1 MISKYAARLILLV
14 LIVFAG
20 GELRGQSLIQPPG
33 LQCIKNDTL
42 FWTLPVNTCGP
53 FQNYLIFGSTS
64 PAGPFNLI
72 TTIPNQNQTNF
83 FHAAA
88 GTQVWY
94 YYMQSNHACP
104 GAIRLSSDTLSSN
117 PPQVIPIRS
126 ASVISGQV
134 VLTWTASSDPQVDRY
149 IIYRTTSN
157 GTVPVDTV
165 FGTTTWTD
173 PGASPGTG
181 SEFYY
186 VLAADPCGNT
196 SLFDVAHQTIFVQA
210 TVDPC
215 ARTLTLT
222 WNPYINWPG
231 GVGEQMI
238 WLALNGQPALPMD
251 TISGAATQYTFMNA
265 DDADSYCF
273 TIRAREAGT
282 NNIAR
287 SNEICLDPDL
297 IQPPRQMAI
306 TFITVNTAQ
315 EPELEWVWEDYAE
328 LNLASV
334 DRQNAAG
341 QFQPVQPIA
350 VTPPLLFKNS
360 YQDAGT
366 NASLQRQIYRISAVD
381 QCDDDWVTEPA
392 AAAFLQ
398 AAALPNFQNT
408 LSWSPLWIDQATIEE
423 HEIFEVRGSLI
434 LPLGTTDA
442 TTFTFDHLLDPS
454 NPPLAPICYVVET
467 TYTID
472 LPGGTQ
478 ERRFSRSNID
488 CASQEL
494 RIWIPNAFA
503 PRGLNHLFRP
513 VISFLDGGQ
522 YTMDIY
528 NRWGERVFS
537 TTDPGIGWDGKQ
549 SGGKDAAPGV
559 YVYLIRVVGSDGT
572 ETTRTGSLTLL
583 R

>member
-1 MISKYAARLILLV
+1 MLLALFLSAGQGLIS
-14 LIVFAG
+14 
-20 GELRGQSLIQPPG
+20 QNLIQAPG

-42 FWTLPVNTCGP
+42 VWTLPVNTCGP

-72 TTIPNQNQTNF
+72 ATIPNQNQTSF

-94 YYMQSNHACP
+94 YYMQSNNTCP

-117 PPQVIPIRS
+117 PPQQIPIRS
-126 ASVISGQV
+126 ASVVNDQV

-149 IIYRTTSN
+149 IIYRTTSG
-157 GTVPVDTV
+157 GTIPVDTV

-173 PGASPGTG
+173 LGANPGMG

-196 SLFDVAHQTIFVQA
+196 SLFDLAHQTIFVTA
-210 TVDPC
+210 AVDAC

-231 GVGEQMI
+231 GVGEQVI
-238 WLALNGQPALPMD
+238 WLSLNGQPAQPFD
-251 TISGAATQYTFMNA
+251 TISGGATQYVFTNA
-265 DDADSYCF
+265 DDADTYCF
-273 TIRAREAGT
+273 TVRAREAGT
-282 NNIAR
+282 NNVAR

-306 TFITVNTAQ
+306 TFITVNAAQ
-315 EPELEWVWEDYAE
+315 EPELEWAWEDYAE
-328 LNLASV
+328 LTSA
-334 DRQNAAG
+334 DIERKNAAG
-341 QFQPVQPIA
+341 QFQAIQPVS
-350 VTPPLLFKNS
+350 VTPPLMVKNS
-360 YQDAGT
+360 YKDMGTDASVQPRT
-366 NASLQRQIYRISAVD
+366 YRISATD
-381 QCDDDWVTEPA
+381 QCDIAWVTSPA
-392 AAAFLQ
+392 TPAFLQ
-398 AAALPNFQNT
+398 AASLPNFQNI
-408 LSWSPLWIDQATIEE
+408 LNWSPLMIDQAIIEE

-442 TTFTFDHLLDPS
+442 NTFTFNHILDPS
-454 NPPLAPICYVVET
+454 NPPLAPVCYVVET
-467 TYTID
+467 TYTIV
-472 LPGGTQ
+472 LPSGAQ

-494 RIWIPNAFA
+494 RIWVPNAFA
-503 PRGLNHLFRP
+503 PRGLNYLFRP
-513 VISFLDGGQ
+513 VVVFLDGGQ
-522 YTMDIY
+522 YSMDIY
-528 NRWGERVFS
+528 NRWGERVFA
-537 TTDPGIGWDGKQ
+537 TTDPGTGWDGKRD
-549 SGGKDAAPGV
+549 GRKDAAPGV
-559 YVYLIRVVGSDGT
+559 YVYHIRVVSSDGQ